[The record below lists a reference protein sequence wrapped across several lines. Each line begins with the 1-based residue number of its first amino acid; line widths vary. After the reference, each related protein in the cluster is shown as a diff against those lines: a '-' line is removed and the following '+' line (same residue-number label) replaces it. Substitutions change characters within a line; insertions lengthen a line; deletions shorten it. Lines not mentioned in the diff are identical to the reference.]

1 MRKDLPLEMKRD
13 IQKLFIDLQTID
25 PKMTEIVARGKTQGY
40 VPVTHDMY
48 QPILDATQEQR
59 RNRRKN

>member
-1 MRKDLPLEMKRD
+1 MAWA
-13 IQKLFIDLQTID
+13 D
-25 PKMTEIVARGKTQGY
+25 PNSTSGY